1 MQDRS
6 LLLVC
11 QATKSQ
17 VLPAPI
23 PAIPVVAS
31 IGRAVLPE
39 EVQATPAADTIPVP
53 LLLALTPAAPVPQAH
68 HIRIAVVAR
77 VVAVPAARTIPAAA
91 RAARRA
97 VRVPAAPVR
106 PDPPR
111 LRRVPAVPQAAAV
124 RIDATEFQ
132 ALKKFR
138 RVRRVILPTRR
149 RFLDRKLSNNV
160 YRLLGSSFGFT

>member
-31 IGRAVLPE
+31 IDRAVLPE

-68 HIRIAVVAR
+68 HILTAVVAR
-77 VVAVPAARTIPAAA
+77 IVAVPAARTIPA
-91 RAARRA
+91 AARRA

-124 RIDATEFQ
+124 RIDASEFQ